1 VCVATIVATTS
12 CRRFARKS
20 QQSDSGARPLYPG
33 GDAGSRW
40 PRTRDRKEFTSQ
52 RRPNQCSA
60 TTHSLH
66 HDRDAWSLTIV
77 LCILWFVAMAVDTEF
92 FEAVKRND
100 VAAVR
105 ALLQGQSDLTTSVT
119 DHGKTALHWAAE
131 KDAVDVAAV
140 LIDSG
145 SDIEATTSWGAS
157 PLDWAAALGA
167 AEVADLLL
175 ARGAT
180 GFTLVV
186 AASLGRLNEVQS
198 IVESGQ
204 DLARHRRRDAPLT
217 ADDDHWFADSAHIQ
231 GDVLS
236 DALYAAARNGHTPV
250 VEYLLDRG
258 ANIDAKG
265 VFGATGL
272 HWAAMHGHRDTVQT
286 LVGRGANLALEDH
299 RFKATPA
306 GWASEGGHSNL
317 STLLSRQ
324 PPSGS

>member
-1 VCVATIVATTS
+1 
-12 CRRFARKS
+12 
-20 QQSDSGARPLYPG
+20 
-33 GDAGSRW
+33 
-40 PRTRDRKEFTSQ
+40 
-52 RRPNQCSA
+52 
-60 TTHSLH
+60 
-66 HDRDAWSLTIV
+66 
-77 LCILWFVAMAVDTEF
+77 MAVDTEF

-105 ALLQGQSDLTTSVT
+105 AFLQGQSDLVASTG

-131 KDAVDVAAV
+131 KNAAEVAEA

-145 SDIEATTSWGAS
+145 SDIEAKTSWGAS

-167 AEVADLLL
+167 TKVADLLL
-175 ARGAT
+175 SRGAT
-180 GFTLVV
+180 GLTLIV
-186 AASLGRLNEVQS
+186 AASLGRLDAVKS

-204 DLARHRRRDAPLT
+204 DLAQHRRRDAPLT

-236 DALYAAARNGHTPV
+236 DALYAAARNGHTLI

-265 VFGATGL
+265 VFGGTGL
-272 HWAAMHGHRDTVQT
+272 HWAAMHGHRDTVQA
-286 LVGRGANLALEDH
+286 LIARGANLAIKDK
-299 RFKATPA
+299 RFKATAA

-317 STLLSRQ
+317 SKLLSHQ
-324 PPSGS
+324 P